1 MSSKVTANNIVGDSF
16 LLNTLHICRPA
27 INPQPAITLLLLL
40 LLKPPSV
47 SSTLYTLE
55 IPALSS
61 RASSYLF
68 GSCRG
73 QPINFKSDFHGFTH
87 SPTAPASLSSSLLG
101 HKTITSRVA
110 FFPRVKGAWGWW
122 LPIVSSCCCRN
133 RLRGLGIII
142 RTGWM
147 WERREEQ
154 EYVSPS

>member
-27 INPQPAITLLLLL
+27 INPQPAITLLLFL

-73 QPINFKSDFHGFTH
+73 QPINFKSDFHGFTYPLPH
-87 SPTAPASLSSSLLG
+87 CTGIAVVVVARPQNHHLPCRFLSPCEGRVGVVVTNCVVLLLSKSF
-101 HKTITSRVA
+101 T
-110 FFPRVKGAWGWW
+110 
-122 LPIVSSCCCRN
+122 
-133 RLRGLGIII
+133 GI
-142 RTGWM
+142 GDHH
-147 WERREEQ
+147 
-154 EYVSPS
+154 